1 VSHPVQTFTVAQAAE
16 VCQVSRKTITRRYD
30 QLKLGGAFKDKA
42 GQWAIPVAALLHAG
56 LTPGRPAAPDTVSST
71 QASTLGQQDT
81 ATGLRVAELEAKV
94 TEYRHRAEV
103 AEQLAAERSARV
115 EDLRQALRM
124 LEASRPVQE
133 SEIRRDVAGLP
144 EHEASPTDTAALALV
159 AEPRPHPE
167 SQPTPGQLRATS
179 GQGWWRRWRRRA
191 AN

>member
-1 VSHPVQTFTVAQAAE
+1 VTHPGQTFTVSQAAE

-30 QLKLGGAFKDKA
+30 QLKLGGAYKDKA

-56 LTPGRPAAPDTVSST
+56 LTPGRPAAPDTVPST
-71 QASTLGQQDT
+71 PASALGQQDT
-81 ATGLRVAELEAKV
+81 ATGLRVAELEAQV

-133 SEIRRDVAGLP
+133 AEIRRDVAGSP
-144 EHEASPTDTAALALV
+144 EHEAFPTATAALALV

>member
-1 VSHPVQTFTVAQAAE
+1 MTHPGQTFTVSQAAE

-30 QLKLGGAFKDKA
+30 QLKLGGAYKDKA
-42 GQWAIPVAALLHAG
+42 GQWVIPVAALLHAG
-56 LTPGRPAAPDTVSST
+56 LTPGRPAAPDTVPST
-71 QASTLGQQDT
+71 QALALGQQDT
-81 ATGLRVAELEAKV
+81 ATGLRVAELEAQV
-94 TEYRHRAEV
+94 SEYRHRAEV

-133 SEIRRDVAGLP
+133 AEIRRDVAGSP
-144 EHEASPTDTAALALV
+144 EHEVSPTATAALALV

>member
-1 VSHPVQTFTVAQAAE
+1 VTHPGQTFTVSQAAE

-30 QLKLGGAFKDKA
+30 QLKLGGAYKDKA

-56 LTPGRPAAPDTVSST
+56 LTPGRPAAPDTVPST
-71 QASTLGQQDT
+71 QASALGQQDT
-81 ATGLRVAELEAKV
+81 ATGLRVAELEAQV

-133 SEIRRDVAGLP
+133 AEIRRDVAGSP
-144 EHEASPTDTAALALV
+144 EHEAFPTATAALALV

>member
-1 VSHPVQTFTVAQAAE
+1 VTHPGQTFTVSQAAE

-30 QLKLGGAFKDKA
+30 QLKLGGAYKDKA

-56 LTPGRPAAPDTVSST
+56 LTPGRPAAPDTVPST
-71 QASTLGQQDT
+71 QASALGQQDT
-81 ATGLRVAELEAKV
+81 ATGLRVAELEAQV

-133 SEIRRDVAGLP
+133 AEIRRDVAGSP
-144 EHEASPTDTAALALV
+144 EPEAFPTATAALALV

>member
-1 VSHPVQTFTVAQAAE
+1 MTHPSQTFTVSQAAD
-16 VCQVSRKTITRRYD
+16 VCQVSRKTITRRYQ
-30 QLKLGGAFKDKA
+30 QLKEGGAYKDKA
-42 GQWAIPVAALLHAG
+42 GQWAIPAVALLHAG
-56 LTPGRPAAPDTVSST
+56 LAPGRPAAPDTVPST
-71 QASTLGQQDT
+71 QASAPGQQDT
-81 ATGLRVAELEAKV
+81 ATGLRVAELEAQV

-133 SEIRRDVAGLP
+133 AEIRRDVAGSP
-144 EHEASPTDTAALALV
+144 EHEAFPTATAALALV

-179 GQGWWRRWRRRA
+179 GQGWWQRWRRL

>member
-1 VSHPVQTFTVAQAAE
+1 MTRPVQTFTVAQAAE
-16 VCQVSRKTITRRYD
+16 VCQVSRKTITRRYE
-30 QLKLGGAFKDKA
+30 QLKLGGAYKDKA

-71 QASTLGQQDT
+71 QASALGQQDT
-81 ATGLRVAELEAKV
+81 ATGQRVVELEAQV
-94 TEYRHRAEV
+94 SEYRHRAEV

-124 LEASRPVQE
+124 LEAGRPVQE
-133 SEIRRDVAGLP
+133 AEIRRDVAGSP
-144 EHEASPTDTAALALV
+144 EHEACPTATAALALV

>member
-1 VSHPVQTFTVAQAAE
+1 VTHPGQTFTVSQAAE

-30 QLKLGGAFKDKA
+30 QLKLGGAYKDKA
-42 GQWAIPVAALLHAG
+42 GQWVIPVAALLHAG
-56 LTPGRPAAPDTVSST
+56 LTPGRPAAPDTVPST
-71 QASTLGQQDT
+71 QALALGQQDT
-81 ATGLRVAELEAKV
+81 ATGLRVAELEAQV
-94 TEYRHRAEV
+94 SEYRHRAEV

-133 SEIRRDVAGLP
+133 AEIRRDVAGSP
-144 EHEASPTDTAALALV
+144 EHEVSPTATAALALV

>member
-144 EHEASPTDTAALALV
+144 EHEASPTATAALALV

>member
-1 VSHPVQTFTVAQAAE
+1 MSRPVQTFTVAQAAE

-30 QLKLGGAFKDKA
+30 QLKLGGAYKDKA

-56 LTPGRPAAPDTVSST
+56 LTPGRPAAPDTVPST
-71 QASTLGQQDT
+71 QASALGQQDT

>member
-1 VSHPVQTFTVAQAAE
+1 MTHPGQTFTVSQAAE

-30 QLKLGGAFKDKA
+30 QLKLGGAYKDKA

-56 LTPGRPAAPDTVSST
+56 LTPGRPAAPDTVPST
-71 QASTLGQQDT
+71 QASALGQQDT
-81 ATGLRVAELEAKV
+81 ATGLRVAELEAQV

-133 SEIRRDVAGLP
+133 AEIRRDVAGSP
-144 EHEASPTDTAALALV
+144 EHEAFPTATAALALV

>member
-1 VSHPVQTFTVAQAAE
+1 MSHPVQTFTVSQAAE

-30 QLKLGGAFKDKA
+30 QLKLGGAYKDKA

-56 LTPGRPAAPDTVSST
+56 LTPGRPAAPDTVPST
-71 QASTLGQQDT
+71 QASALGQQDT

-124 LEASRPVQE
+124 LEAGRPM
-133 SEIRRDVAGLP
+133 SMPDPMPLP
-144 EHEASPTDTAALALV
+144 DPLPIPA
-159 AEPRPHPE
+159 
-167 SQPTPGQLRATS
+167 PTPVPAP
-179 GQGWWRRWRRRA
+179 GWWRWWRRA
-191 AN
+191 TN

>member
-1 VSHPVQTFTVAQAAE
+1 MSHPVQTFTVAQAAE

>member
-1 VSHPVQTFTVAQAAE
+1 VTHPRQTFTVSQAAE

-30 QLKLGGAFKDKA
+30 QLKLGGAYKDKA
-42 GQWAIPVAALLHAG
+42 GQWVIPVAALLHAG
-56 LTPGRPAAPDTVSST
+56 LTPGRPAAPDTVPST
-71 QASTLGQQDT
+71 QALALGQQDT
-81 ATGLRVAELEAKV
+81 ATGLRVAELEAQV
-94 TEYRHRAEV
+94 SEYRHRAEV

-133 SEIRRDVAGLP
+133 AEIRRDVAGSP
-144 EHEASPTDTAALALV
+144 EHEASPTATAALALV

>member
-1 VSHPVQTFTVAQAAE
+1 VTHPGQTFTVSQAAE

-30 QLKLGGAFKDKA
+30 QLKLGGAYKDKA

-56 LTPGRPAAPDTVSST
+56 LTPGRPAAPDTVPST
-71 QASTLGQQDT
+71 QASALGQQDT
-81 ATGLRVAELEAKV
+81 ATGLRVVELEAQV
-94 TEYRHRAEV
+94 TEYRYRAEV

-124 LEASRPVQE
+124 LEAGRPVQE
-133 SEIRRDVAGLP
+133 AEIRRDVAGSP
-144 EHEASPTDTAALALV
+144 EPEAFPTATAALALV

>member
-1 VSHPVQTFTVAQAAE
+1 VSHPVQTFTVSQAAE

-30 QLKLGGAFKDKA
+30 QLKLGGAYKDKA

-56 LTPGRPAAPDTVSST
+56 LTPGRPAAPDTVPST
-71 QASTLGQQDT
+71 QASALGQQDT

-124 LEASRPVQE
+124 LEAGRPM
-133 SEIRRDVAGLP
+133 SMPDPMPLP
-144 EHEASPTDTAALALV
+144 DPLPIPA
-159 AEPRPHPE
+159 
-167 SQPTPGQLRATS
+167 PTPVPAP
-179 GQGWWRRWRRRA
+179 GWWRWWRRA
-191 AN
+191 TN

>member
-1 VSHPVQTFTVAQAAE
+1 VTHPGQTFTVSQAAE

-30 QLKLGGAFKDKA
+30 QLKLGGAYKDKA

-56 LTPGRPAAPDTVSST
+56 LTPGRPAAPDTVPST
-71 QASTLGQQDT
+71 QASALGQQDT
-81 ATGLRVAELEAKV
+81 ATGLRVAELEAQV

-124 LEASRPVQE
+124 LEAGRPVQE
-133 SEIRRDVAGLP
+133 AEIRRDVAGSP
-144 EHEASPTDTAALALV
+144 EHEAFPTATAALALV